1 MMTNNTTLWTLGA
14 VLFFITMDYLTGVL
28 KAGVQHNISSAKMR
42 EGLMHKLAYILIL
55 ILSQA
60 IDIFN
65 IHTQLGL
72 PLNVLAVTSA
82 GISLIELTSIVENLC
97 EINPEIANKGFMKI
111 FDTVK
116 DNTNNKTEDN
126 K

>member
-1 MMTNNTTLWTLGA
+1 MTNNTTLWTLGA
-14 VLFFITMDYLTGVL
+14 VLFFIAMDYLTGIL

-72 PLNVLAVTSA
+72 PLNVLTVTSA

>member
-1 MMTNNTTLWTLGA
+1 MTNNTTLWTLGA
-14 VLFFITMDYLTGVL
+14 VLFFIAMDYLTGVL

-65 IHTQLGL
+65 IHTQLSL

-116 DNTNNKTEDN
+116 DNTNNKTENN

>member
-1 MMTNNTTLWTLGA
+1 MTNNTTLWTLGA
-14 VLFFITMDYLTGVL
+14 VLFFIAMDYLTGVL
-28 KAGVQHNISSAKMR
+28 KAGVQHNLSSAKMR

-72 PLNVLAVTSA
+72 PLNVLTVTSA

-116 DNTNNKTEDN
+116 DNTNKTEEN

>member
-1 MMTNNTTLWTLGA
+1 MTNNTTLWTLGA
-14 VLFFITMDYLTGVL
+14 VLFFIAMDYLTGVL

-42 EGLMHKLAYILIL
+42 EGLMHKLAYILII

-116 DNTNNKTEDN
+116 DNTNNKTENN

>member
-1 MMTNNTTLWTLGA
+1 MTNNTTLWTLGA
-14 VLFFITMDYLTGVL
+14 VLFFIAMDYLTGIL

-65 IHTQLGL
+65 IHTQLSL

-97 EINPEIANKGFMKI
+97 EINPEIANKSFMKI

-116 DNTNNKTEDN
+116 DNTNKTEEEN